1 MPISGPKGSLRQITS
16 SRAAQAAD
24 KAGQKSDRA
33 VKLDEDGQLLAIFR
47 LAVWV
52 CRRPQT
58 VLSRTEKAA
67 LLMHAI
73 NNMNSLSKT
82 IRSVSTLAQMVQMGQ
97 SDLLE
102 LCVAILCSG
111 EAKLLQGL

>member
-1 MPISGPKGSLRQITS
+1 
-16 SRAAQAAD
+16 
-24 KAGQKSDRA
+24 

-58 VLSRTEKAA
+58 VLSQNERAA

-73 NNMNSLSKT
+73 DNMNSLSKA